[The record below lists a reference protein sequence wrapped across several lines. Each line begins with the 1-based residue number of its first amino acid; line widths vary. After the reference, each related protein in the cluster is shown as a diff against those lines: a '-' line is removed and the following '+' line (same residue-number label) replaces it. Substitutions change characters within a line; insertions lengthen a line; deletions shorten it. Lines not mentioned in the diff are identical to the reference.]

1 MRLVVFGAPG
11 AGKGTQVARVRDD
24 LKAVSIATGDL
35 LRVAARDGTPAGTQ
49 AQALM
54 SRGKLVPD
62 ELVGEIVRE
71 RLAQPD
77 ARGGWILDG
86 FPRTLPQLELLERL
100 LKDAKTPPDKWLLID
115 VPEDVIAERVLG
127 RRTCRQCQTS
137 WHIRFNPSPAGDR
150 CGRCGGEL
158 YQRLDDSPENLE
170 TRLATFRRDTVPV
183 IQRLRK
189 RRLLTEVHAG
199 SRSPDEVELLVRSVL
214 GLAQPVQIYN

>member
-11 AGKGTQVARVRDD
+11 AGKGTQVARIRDD
-24 LKAVSIATGDL
+24 LQAVSIATGDL
-35 LRVAARDGTPAGTQ
+35 LRIAARDGSEAGRQ

-54 SRGKLVPD
+54 AKGKLVPD
-62 ELVGEIVRE
+62 EVVGEIVRD
-71 RLAQPD
+71 RLAQTD
-77 ARGGWILDG
+77 ARLGWVLDG
-86 FPRTLPQLELLERL
+86 FPRTLPQLALLERL
-100 LKDAKTPPDKWLLID
+100 LAKAKTPPDRWLLID

-137 WHIRFNPSPAGDR
+137 WHVKFNPSPAGDR

-183 IQRLRK
+183 LQRLRA
-189 RRLLTEVHAG
+189 RGVLTEVRADG
-199 SRSPDEVELLVRSVL
+199 RSPDEVELLVRATL
-214 GLAQPVQIYN
+214 GLPQPVQVY

>member
-1 MRLVVFGAPG
+1 VVFGAPG
-11 AGKGTQVARVRDD
+11 AGKGTQVARIRDD

-35 LRVAARDGTPAGTQ
+35 LRLAANDGTPAGKQ
-49 AQALM
+49 AQKLM

-62 ELVGEIVRE
+62 DIVGEIVRQ

-77 ARGGWILDG
+77 AKNGWILDG

-100 LKDAKTPPDKWLLID
+100 LAEAKTPPDRWLFID

-127 RRTCRQCQTS
+127 RRTCRVCQTS
-137 WHIRFNPSPAGDR
+137 WHIKFNPSPAGDR

-158 YQRLDDSPENLE
+158 YQRVDDSPENLE

-183 IQRLRK
+183 IERLRE
-189 RRLLTEVHAG
+189 RGVLTEVRADA
-199 SRSPDEVELLVRSVL
+199 RSPDEVELLVRATL